1 MATPTIYRST
11 DASAPVLTGEI
22 GKLIAL
28 LKACLVD
35 GYGAQPAAGWTQAYS
50 SGADYAAF
58 QVASSSGSD
67 ALLWVN
73 DTNAQLARVIG
84 YKSMTAIL
92 SGTNPFPTET
102 QFSAGLYCRKSVT
115 ANTTARPWILIASA
129 TFFMLIVAG
138 NQTVFGNFDG
148 GDTNMMFG
156 DLLPALSG
164 DGYHALLGAATD
176 SSPTSATATL
186 TRQVIPAL
194 AATPSGHY
202 LAASYT
208 QTGGSITLNKRATGV
223 LAQAVSGNTG
233 AAYPEPCS
241 GGLHISRVAVTEAN
255 LATRG
260 YIPGLWAL
268 GHAQTLFT
276 NFDTFSGNASLS
288 GKTFL
293 IVKTGTYGFCV
304 ETNGGW

>member
-11 DASAPVLTGEI
+11 DASAPVLTGEV

-35 GYGAQPAAGWTQAYS
+35 GYGALPAAGWSRPYS
-50 SGADYAAF
+50 SGTDYAAF
-58 QVASSSGSD
+58 QVAASSGSD

-73 DTNAQLARVIG
+73 DTNAQMARVVG
-84 YKSMTAIL
+84 YKSMSAIL
-92 SGTNPFPTET
+92 VGTNPFPTET
-102 QFSAGLYCRKSVT
+102 QFSAGLYCRKSV
-115 ANTTARPWILIASA
+115 AASATARPWILIASG
-129 TFFMLIVAG
+129 TFFMLIIAG

-148 GDTNMMFG
+148 GDSNLAFG

-164 DGYHALLGAATD
+164 DGYHAIIAAGTD
-176 SSPTSATATL
+176 TSTTSTTATT
-186 TRQVIPAL
+186 TRQVLPL
-194 AATPSGHY
+194 LGTTPVGHY

-223 LAQAVSGNTG
+223 LAQAISGVSG

-241 GGLHISRVAVTEAN
+241 GGLHISRVAVTESS

-268 GHAQTLFT
+268 GHAYTSFT

-288 GKTFL
+288 GKYFI